1 MIMSLLS
8 APLKIIPQ
16 PVTAVT
22 LSIVLNLFFT
32 RYPELK
38 ERLGELD
45 GKIFQFE
52 IEDLGESLYMSVDDV
67 GQLRIHTY
75 CDAIPHVTMSGKAS
89 AFLSLLFHTSDP
101 DSLFFSRQLKLSGET
116 DTGLRFKNLLDNVDL
131 DWERELATLVGKSAA
146 KTLMDMARKT
156 KQVGQ
161 RGKEVLETE
170 VESWLQNYGF
180 PSRKVLQNFSQ
191 EVETLNTRYEK
202 LEKSVAR
209 LKKKRAVA
217 KGGAAGEKHNT
228 THANPATS

>member
-16 PVTAVT
+16 PVTAVS
-22 LSIVLNLFFT
+22 LSIILNLFFA

-52 IEDLGESLYMSVDDV
+52 IEDLGESLYMNVDDA

-75 CDAIPHVTMSGKAS
+75 CDNIPHVTMSGKAS

-116 DTGLRFKNLLDNVDL
+116 DTGLRFKNLLDNIEL
-131 DWERELATLVGKSAA
+131 DWEKELATLVGRGAA
-146 KTLMDMARKT
+146 KTLMAMARKT
-156 KQVGQ
+156 KETGQ
-161 RGKEVLETE
+161 RGKEILESE
-170 VESWLQNYGF
+170 MESWLQDRGF
-180 PSRKVLQNFSQ
+180 PSRSQLQGFSQ
-191 EVETLNTRYEK
+191 DVDALKERYEK
-202 LEKSVAR
+202 LEKGVTR
-209 LKKKRAVA
+209 LGRKRAVA
-217 KGGAAGEKHNT
+217 NKNT
-228 THANPATS
+228 TPDTNHTPA